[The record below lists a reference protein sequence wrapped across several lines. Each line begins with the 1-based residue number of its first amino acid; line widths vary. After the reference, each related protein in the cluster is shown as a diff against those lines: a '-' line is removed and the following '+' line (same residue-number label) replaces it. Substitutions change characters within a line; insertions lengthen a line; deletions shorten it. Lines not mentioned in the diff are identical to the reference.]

1 MRSTGT
7 DRQAVTSPAD
17 DIDVVQAPSDLPLMR
32 LVCIAMFAIGGLTC
46 LLGVW
51 TTQSTAE
58 SQLAQAAIALGF
70 LLPALGLVLVKNPN
84 RRLVEAGAVWSIVL
98 LSALTAVSD
107 PLGMAPFFYVWPVIV
122 TAYFCAPR
130 EVVGAYAWMVVGL
143 GVGLWFNDTHALKVD
158 TFIGTTA
165 TVGMLAGLVA
175 VMTRQQTRLRGELA
189 AAAETDP
196 LTGLLNRRAFNPR
209 LDLLVAAAAARGSA
223 LSVVMFDLDHFKA
236 VNDEHGHLVGD
247 LALQTVAELL
257 QELTR
262 SGDLVSRFGG
272 EEFAVAL
279 PGADA
284 AAAVAYSSRLALAL
298 SARPVVP
305 GLVLAASAGIAARTA
320 AGESGQVL
328 LQQADAALYAAKD
341 GGRSRAGVWGKE
353 ILVGTAFGDPA

>member
-1 MRSTGT
+1 M
-7 DRQAVTSPAD
+7 TSLAD
-17 DIDVVQAPSDLPLMR
+17 DIDVVQARSDLALMR
-32 LVCIAMFAIGGLTC
+32 LVCIAMFAIGGVTC

-51 TTQSTAE
+51 TTQSTAA
-58 SQLAQAAIALGF
+58 SQVAQAGIALGF
-70 LLPALGLVLVKNPN
+70 LLPALGLVLVKNP
-84 RRLVEAGAVWSIVL
+84 RRRIIESGALWSIVL
-98 LSALTAVSD
+98 LSLLTAVSE

-122 TAYFCAPR
+122 TAYFCRPR
-130 EVVGAYAWMVVGL
+130 EVIGTYAWMVVGL
-143 GVGLWFNDTHALKVD
+143 GAGLWFNETHALKID
-158 TFIGTTA
+158 TFFGTAA

-175 VMTRQQTRLRGELA
+175 VMTRQQTRLRSELA

-209 LDLLVAAAAARGSA
+209 LEILVADAAANGSA

-247 LALQTVAELL
+247 RALQTVAELL
-257 QELTR
+257 QDLTR

-284 AAAVAYSSRLALAL
+284 RAAVAYASRLALAL
-298 SARPVVP
+298 RDRPVVE
-305 GLVLAASAGIAARTA
+305 GLILEASAGIATVT
-320 AGESGQVL
+320 SGLDSSQVL

-341 GGRSRAGVWGKE
+341 GGRSRAGVWAKE
-353 ILVGTAFGDPA
+353 IVVGTAFGEGA